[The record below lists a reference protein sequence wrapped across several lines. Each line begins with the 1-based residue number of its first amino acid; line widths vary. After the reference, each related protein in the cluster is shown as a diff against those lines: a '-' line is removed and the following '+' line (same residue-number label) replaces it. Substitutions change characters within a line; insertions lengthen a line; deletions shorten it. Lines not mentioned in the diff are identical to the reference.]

1 MQNFADQEQNTAAIF
16 KEIRAMS
23 ESMMKKLEKLVAENS
38 GRMEKQQ
45 THKHLTL
52 MLSPLIECFKLSG
65 RDE

>member
-1 MQNFADQEQNTAAIF
+1 
-16 KEIRAMS
+16 MS

-65 RDE
+65 CEE